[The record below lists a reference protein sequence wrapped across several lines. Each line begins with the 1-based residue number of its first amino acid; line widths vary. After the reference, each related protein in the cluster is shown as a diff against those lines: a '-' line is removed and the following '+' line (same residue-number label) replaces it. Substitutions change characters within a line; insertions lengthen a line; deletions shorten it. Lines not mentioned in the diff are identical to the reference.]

1 MQFPS
6 VIDAETASMCG
17 IAGFV
22 GASPQSTLGNADVV
36 AEAMAASLAHRGPD
50 DQGIWTDPEA
60 GTALIHRRLSIID
73 LSPAGHQPMVSADG
87 RFIISYN
94 GEVYSYQPIAAELAA
109 RGWKFRGHSDTEVIL
124 ESFAAN
130 GIEPTLKRM
139 IGMFAIALW
148 DRRERTLTLI
158 RDRLGIKPVYWAKF
172 GNLFLFGS
180 ELKALRAHPNW
191 TPRID
196 RNAVAAFMRHNYIPA
211 PHTIYEGVHK
221 LEPGTMLTLPW
232 QGEPQITRFWDA
244 RTVARDG
251 SLHPIE
257 GSDAEL
263 IEQLEALLQDAVGRR
278 MIADVPLGA
287 FLSGGIDSSTVVA
300 LMQAARSGKVKT
312 FSIGFEIPG
321 YDEAPHAAAVA
332 RHLQTE
338 HTELTVTSK
347 ETLDVI
353 PRLPEWYDEPFADS
367 SQIPTYLV
375 SAMTRRHVTVA
386 LSGDG
391 GDELFAGYNRYQ
403 LTQRFWRAL
412 SMLPH
417 SLRKSAATVL
427 TAVSPDKWSA
437 LLAVLPSRL
446 RPPQAGDKVHKV
458 ATVLRLD
465 SPDAVYRRLVSHW
478 EPADVVPGAHEP
490 EGLLDDATV
499 LKDFP
504 DLLSRM
510 QFLDLVTYLPD
521 DILTKVDRAS
531 MAVALE
537 ARVPLIDHRVVE
549 FCWRLPPA
557 VKVRGGVSKWIL
569 RQVLYRHVPPELIER
584 PKMGFGIPLGEW
596 LRGPLRDWAE
606 ALLDERRLREAGLL
620 DHAVVRRFWQEHL
633 DGRRNWQY
641 LIWDV
646 LMLEAWRERW
656 A

>member
-1 MQFPS
+1 
-6 VIDAETASMCG
+6 
-17 IAGFV
+17 
-22 GASPQSTLGNADVV
+22 
-36 AEAMAASLAHRGPD
+36 MAASLAHRGPD
-50 DQGIWTDPEA
+50 DEGIWMDAEA
-60 GTALIHRRLSIID
+60 ETALIHRRLSIID

-87 RFIISYN
+87 RFVITYN

-109 RGWKFRGHSDTEVIL
+109 RGRKFRGYSDTEVIL

-130 GIEPTLKRM
+130 GVEPTLKRM

-158 RDRLGIKPVYWAKF
+158 RDRLGIKPLYWAKF
-172 GNLFLFGS
+172 GKLFLFGS
-180 ELKALRAHPNW
+180 ELKALRAHPGW
-191 TPRID
+191 VPRID

-211 PHTIYEGVHK
+211 PHTIYQGVHK
-221 LEPGTMLTLPW
+221 LEPGTILTLPW

-244 RTVARDG
+244 RAMARDG
-251 SLHPIE
+251 TLHPLE

-263 IEQLEALLQDAVGRR
+263 IEQLESLLQDAVGRR

-287 FLSGGIDSSTVVA
+287 FLSGGVDSSTVVA
-300 LMQAARSGKVKT
+300 LMQAARSGKVRT
-312 FSIGFEIPG
+312 FSIGFDIPG
-321 YDEAPHAAAVA
+321 YNEAPQAAAVA

-338 HTELTVTSK
+338 HTELTVTSSQA
-347 ETLDVI
+347 LNVI

-375 SAMTRRHVTVA
+375 SAMTRQHVTVA

-412 SMLPH
+412 SLLPA
-417 SLRKSAATVL
+417 SLRKGAAAAL
-427 TAVSPDKWSA
+427 TAVSPDRWTS
-437 LLAVLPSRL
+437 LLAALPSRL
-446 RPPQAGDKVHKV
+446 RPPQAGDKVHKL
-458 ATVLRLD
+458 ATVLKLD
-465 SPDAVYRRLVSHW
+465 GADAIYRRLVSHW
-478 EPADVVPGAHEP
+478 DPAEIMPQAHEP
-490 EGLLDDATV
+490 QSLLDDVTLA
-499 LKDFP
+499 KEFP
-504 DLLSRM
+504 DLLARM

-537 ARVPLIDHRVVE
+537 ARVPLLDHRVVE
-549 FCWRLPPA
+549 FSWRLPCDA
-557 VKVRGGVSKWIL
+557 KVRGNTSKWLL
-569 RQVLYRHVPPELIER
+569 RQVLYRHVPPALFER

-620 DHAVVRRFWQEHL
+620 DHAVVRRFWREHV